1 MQKVPILVVFC
12 LLVSACG
19 TMKQAPDVTYY
30 LFDAD
35 PVAQKYKAT
44 ELKIKIEKVTL
55 PDYLSSSELVMR
67 ESGHVLIKANYH
79 SWADSLDESIQRAL
93 LNDLNNMN
101 AESEFVVWCSPCDSI
116 SVTIEHFYPS
126 AEGKLLLSGF
136 FEVSKSKGENKLSYF
151 QLVDELSVDGY
162 ANAVKQM
169 RAQIAELAAQINQNL

>member
-1 MQKVPILVVFC
+1 MQKVSILVVFC
-12 LLVSACG
+12 FFVSACG
-19 TMKQAPDVTYY
+19 TMKQAPDITYY

-35 PVAQKYKAT
+35 PVVQTYKGIET
-44 ELKIKIEKVTL
+44 RIKFEKVNL
-55 PDYLSSSELVMR
+55 PDYLSGNELVMR

-79 SWADSLDESIQRAL
+79 SWAASLDESIHRAL

-101 AESEFVVWCSPCDSI
+101 AKNEFVVWCSPCDSI

-136 FEVSKSKGENKLSYF
+136 YEISKNKGEKKLSYF
-151 QLVDELSVDGY
+151 QLVDELDIDGY

-169 RAQIAELAAQINQNL
+169 RAQISELAVQINRNL